1 MDYSQIKLSHEELL
15 FASQAGTWRRNSA
28 IKAKRH
34 QRWGNTGKNSKGQG
48 ILWDQDIEGCAAEM
62 LVAKATNKYWL
73 PFSNDPRSIKSDVG
87 TNIQVRHTPRVN
99 GCLLVHPD
107 DPDDQ
112 LFFVRGADHGGRT
125 VTDISSGQ
133 RPPYF
138 LASVLVQ
145 RNSHTSF
152 ATGQTVQQVPID

>member
-1 MDYSQIKLSHEELL
+1 MDYGKVRLTHEELL
-15 FASQAGTWRRNSA
+15 FAGQAGSLRRTSA

-34 QRWGNTGKNSKGQG
+34 QRWGNTGKNSKGQD

-87 TNIQVRHTPRVN
+87 TNIQVRHTSRIN
-99 GCLLVHPD
+99 GCLLIHPD

-112 LFFVRGADHGGRT
+112 LFFLVTGSNVEMTIKGYIKGVDAKKPEYWKESTGR
-125 VTDISSGQ
+125 
-133 RPPYF
+133 PCYF
-138 LASVLVQ
+138 VP
-145 RNSHTSF
+145 
-152 ATGQTVQQVPID
+152 QTALIKK